1 MRKTIYRHL
10 TCLIAFILLV
20 SCSAAPPTDPTT
32 GFEPHSAPKKPSSVR
47 ATNGY
52 SDTIE
57 ITWDEVDGATGYQ
70 IWAVPASQYGA
81 RAETTNRSESYS
93 TLIQRGFRLID
104 VVTSETSYRL
114 KGESTNSSY
123 VFSVVAMKVERG
135 TSSTS
140 ALYSEPSDYVEGGT
154 VGEIILSATASS
166 ESLTLSWNISNLYSV
181 LDNSKNPGALY
192 PHRISVLKKLSSS
205 SEWEEVELPLTE
217 DEEHTY
223 SIPSSSLNIDTLY
236 DFRIRMKV
244 YSGDSLI
251 NTVESDIYTI
261 TTDDAFTPGRVEN
274 ITSTSGKKKGEVTL
288 SWTVPEL
295 PEKEGIESAFRV
307 ERTTDGS
314 VWTSLTSGVMESG
327 GVYSITDNT
336 LEDNTLY
343 TYRIVNGYRI
353 GEREAVYQSEKEAQ
367 TVSSVYSMW
376 LPENIAF
383 TFSEN
388 DDHLGGTLK
397 VSYDYK
403 APSANGEAGFYIG
416 GKTWTENDFTHTTD
430 LEEKEGSTYTV
441 SLTAATPLSYYS
453 FYFRFTFDG
462 EEILRT
468 SNPDD
473 VTVGLTSSHSGLIT
487 DIKATDDRVN
497 EIKLSW
503 TENSSTLSSLG
514 ITGDPVYS
522 IFEGDKELSCDE
534 IAKEGDTRY
543 VIIPAESGVN
553 HSYRVK
559 ISAGGYFGVLEASGS
574 ALAAPEGLDAG
585 DSTSA
590 EEIRITW
597 TPSAKENVV
606 YTLEYSS
613 DEETWVSLASTTPG
627 EASLPAT
634 KDGTD
639 GKEYYF
645 RLKAV
650 NTEQEGTPSLYSNI
664 ETGSVFGAYGISPV
678 VENNGLDPD
687 CITIKWNAV
696 KGAQYYIVSRNGTE
710 IAQKIRNSTE
720 YSDSADTIAA
730 LKTSSTPLS
739 EEYTYTVTPY
749 LDDSTPAVI
758 TDLTN
763 ATARGKLF
771 APPKNVRASKGEEA
785 DRITV
790 TWDSADN
797 AEKYKIEKYS
807 VTMKNGVSSYPS
819 LMGTSY
825 ATGTSYTEENASLA
839 SSYFVQYVISS
850 VRDEGGEEIVSR
862 KQTGSEKVKNSLGF
876 EEESNIGYGL
886 MSAKSLTVSS
896 KVNESTGFYEPYTVV
911 TWSYVPGA
919 TSYTLKS
926 SVGSVDIPVSEI
938 TYDSTGTTDNGK
950 SADESGYLSFDGI
963 NGVYTYND
971 NSGLLTTTVINKYSI
986 TAYNGTAANG
996 AKENAT
1002 AVYRQPTAEDWVNIL
1017 MNILSPAFKAAD
1029 SNFGGDW
1036 WITNTLAWESPSS
1049 SFNYGSTGMTF
1060 NLYTNSISKDYPYAK
1075 NYLSISEYTDETN
1088 NIKLSTT
1095 ADIQFDITG
1104 GGGAGNLGTDP
1115 LKLIGYN
1122 GNGEISITPL
1132 DSKIRSA
1139 AVAFR
1144 NIYVKSVDAG
1154 GSYTVTISGSGS
1166 KTISD
1171 DAKFTRLL

>member
-1 MRKTIYRHL
+1 MRKNIYLRL
-10 TCLIAFILLV
+10 SCLIAIILLV

-32 GFEPHSAPKKPSSVR
+32 GFEPHSAPKKPASVT

-81 RAETTNRSESYS
+81 RAENTNRTESYA

-123 VFSVVAMKVERG
+123 VFSVIAMKVERG

-166 ESLTLSWNISNLYSV
+166 DNLTLSWNISNLYSV
-181 LDNSKNPGALY
+181 LDNSNSPEALY
-192 PHRISVLKKLSSS
+192 PHRISILKKLSSS

-236 DFRIRMKV
+236 DFKIRMKV
-244 YSGDSLI
+244 YSGDTPI

-274 ITSTSGKKKGEVTL
+274 ILSTSGKKKGEVTL

-295 PEKEGIESAFRV
+295 PEKDGIETAFRV

-314 VWTSLTSGVMESG
+314 VWTTLTAGVTETD
-327 GVYSITDNT
+327 GVYSVTDDT
-336 LEDNTLY
+336 LDDNTLY
-343 TYRIVNGYRI
+343 TYRIINGYRI
-353 GEREAVYQSEKEAQ
+353 GERAPVYQSEKDAE
-367 TVSSVYSMW
+367 TVSSVYSLW
-376 LPENIAF
+376 LPGNIAF
-383 TFSEN
+383 TFIEN

-403 APSANGEAGFYIG
+403 APSASGEAKFYIG
-416 GKTWTENDFTHTTD
+416 GRTWTENDFTHATD

-468 SNPDD
+468 PNPDD
-473 VTVGLTSSHSGLIT
+473 VTVGLTSSHSDLIT
-487 DIKATDDRVN
+487 GIKATDDRVN

-522 IFEGDKELSCDE
+522 IYEGDKEQGYTPE
-534 IAKEGDTRY
+534 KEGDTRY

-553 HSYRVK
+553 HTYRVK
-559 ISAGGYFGVLEASGS
+559 ISAGGYFGVLEASGN

-597 TPSAKENVV
+597 TPSAKSSVV

-613 DEETWVSLASTTPG
+613 DKENWSELSYTIPG
-627 EASLPAT
+627 EATLPAA

-639 GKEYYF
+639 GREYYF

-678 VENNGLDPD
+678 VVNSGLDPD

-696 KGAQYYIVSRNGTE
+696 KGARYYIVSRNGTE

-749 LDDSTPAVI
+749 LDDNTPAVI

-763 ATARGKLF
+763 ATAGGKLF
-771 APPKNVRASKGEEA
+771 APPKNVRASKGVEA

-797 AEKYKIEKYS
+797 ADRYKIEKYS

-825 ATGTSYTEENASLA
+825 TTDTSYTEENASLA

-850 VRDEGGEEIVSR
+850 VRDEGDEKIVSR

-876 EEESNIGYGL
+876 DEESNIGYGL
-886 MSAKSLTVSS
+886 MSVKSLTVSS

-919 TSYTLKS
+919 TSYTLTS
-926 SVGSVDIPVSEI
+926 SVGEVVIPVSDLK
-938 TYDSTGTTDNGK
+938 YDSTGTTDNGK
-950 SADESGYLSFDGI
+950 RRDESGYLSFDGI

-1002 AVYRQPTAEDWVNIL
+1002 AVYRQPTEEDWVSIL

-1029 SNFGGDW
+1029 SSFKGDW
-1036 WITNTLAWESPSS
+1036 WITNAVAWKSPSS
-1049 SFNYGSTGMTF
+1049 TFNYGSTGMTF
-1060 NLYTNSISKDYPYAK
+1060 SLYTNSISKNYPYAK

-1095 ADIQFDITG
+1095 ANIQFDVTDEEEL
-1104 GGGAGNLGTDP
+1104 GNLGTDP
-1115 LKLIGYN
+1115 LKLIGYD
-1122 GNGEISITPL
+1122 GNGQISITPL
-1132 DSKIRSA
+1132 DSKIKSA
-1139 AVAFR
+1139 TVAFR
-1144 NIYVKSVDAG
+1144 NIYVKSVDTG

-1166 KTISD
+1166 KTITD
-1171 DAKFTRLL
+1171 DAKFTRVL